1 MIIEKIKMS
10 KNLKIPKLDYSKKI
24 QKEIFQRQEYNDLKS
39 LLMVQKEM
47 IEQYQTWIQIL
58 LSVINNRE
66 STTNHID
73 IGTPIQEGLKGV
85 EKIKNDNFEIKK
97 KIIEV
102 RKKNL
107 SLIEQ
112 YKNIKWK
119 KQNIISDYTTSSSN
133 EINIENEQLKDN
145 IQYLANE
152 IDYLSEIKDKLNDN
166 INNDPDIIRYK
177 NMYDEI
183 IELKKT
189 NEIAKEIKNNKLY
202 YNNKRK

>member
-1 MIIEKIKMS
+1 MS
-10 KNLKIPKLDYSKKI
+10 KSLKIPKLNSKKY
-24 QKEIFQRQEYNDLKS
+24 QKDIFQRQEYNDLKS

-47 IEQYQTWIQIL
+47 MDQYQTWIQIL

-97 KIIEV
+97 KILEIK
-102 RKKNL
+102 KKNL
-107 SLIEQ
+107 SLINQ

-119 KQNIISDYTTSSSN
+119 KQNMISDYTTSSSN

-152 IDYLSEIKDKLNDN
+152 IDYLSEIKDKLNN
-166 INNDPDIIRYK
+166 CINEDPEILRFK
-177 NMYDEI
+177 NLYDEI
-183 IELKKT
+183 QELKKT
-189 NEIAKEIKNNKLY
+189 KEIVKEIRNNNLF
-202 YNNKRK
+202 YNTK

>member
-1 MIIEKIKMS
+1 MS
-10 KNLKIPKLDYSKKI
+10 KKIKLDYSKKI
-24 QKEIFQRQEYNDLKS
+24 NKEYFQKEEYNDLKS
-39 LLMVQKEM
+39 LLMIQKEM
-47 IEQYQTWIQIL
+47 MEQYQTWIQIL

-112 YKNIKWK
+112 YKNAKWK

-133 EINIENEQLKDN
+133 EIKIENEQLRNN

-177 NMYDEI
+177 NLYDEI
-183 IELKKT
+183 KELKKT

-202 YNNKRK
+202 FNNQRK

>member
-1 MIIEKIKMS
+1 MS
-10 KNLKIPKLDYSKKI
+10 KSLKIPKLNSKKY
-24 QKEIFQRQEYNDLKS
+24 QKDIFQRQEYNDLKS

-47 IEQYQTWIQIL
+47 MDEYQTWIQIL
-58 LSVINNRE
+58 VSVINNKE

-112 YKNIKWK
+112 YKNAKWK

-133 EINIENEQLKDN
+133 EIKIENEQLRNN

-152 IDYLSEIKDKLNDN
+152 IDYLSEIKEKLNES

-189 NEIAKEIKNNKLY
+189 NEIAKEIKKNKLY
-202 YNNKRK
+202 YNKRK

>member
-1 MIIEKIKMS
+1 MS

-24 QKEIFQRQEYNDLKS
+24 QKEIYQRQEYNDLKS

-47 IEQYQTWIQIL
+47 MEQYQTWIQIL

-177 NMYDEI
+177 NLYDEI
-183 IELKKT
+183 KELKKT
-189 NEIAKEIKNNKLY
+189 NEIAKEIKNNKFY

>member
-1 MIIEKIKMS
+1 MS

-24 QKEIFQRQEYNDLKS
+24 QKEIYQRQEYNDLKS

-47 IEQYQTWIQIL
+47 MEQYQTWIQIL

-133 EINIENEQLKDN
+133 EINSENEQLRDN

-152 IDYLSEIKDKLNDN
+152 IDYLSEIKDKLNEN

-177 NMYDEI
+177 NLYDEI
-183 IELKKT
+183 KELKKT

-202 YNNKRK
+202 FNNQRK

>member
-1 MIIEKIKMS
+1 
-10 KNLKIPKLDYSKKI
+10 
-24 QKEIFQRQEYNDLKS
+24 
-39 LLMVQKEM
+39 MVQKEM
-47 IEQYQTWIQIL
+47 MEQYQTWIQIL

-152 IDYLSEIKDKLNDN
+152 IDYLSEIKDKLNN
-166 INNDPDIIRYK
+166 CINEDPEILRFK
-177 NMYDEI
+177 NLYDEI
-183 IELKKT
+183 QELKKT
-189 NEIAKEIKNNKLY
+189 KEIVKEIRNNNLF
-202 YNNKRK
+202 YNTK

>member
-1 MIIEKIKMS
+1 MS

-24 QKEIFQRQEYNDLKS
+24 QKEIYQRQEYNDLKS

-47 IEQYQTWIQIL
+47 MEQYQTWIQIL

-177 NMYDEI
+177 NLYDEI
-183 IELKKT
+183 KELKKT

>member
-1 MIIEKIKMS
+1 MS

-24 QKEIFQRQEYNDLKS
+24 QKEIYQRQEYNDLKS
-39 LLMVQKEM
+39 LLLVQKEM
-47 IEQYQTWIQIL
+47 MEQYQTWIQIL

-177 NMYDEI
+177 NLYDEI
-183 IELKKT
+183 KELKKT

-202 YNNKRK
+202 FNNQRK

>member
-1 MIIEKIKMS
+1 MS

-47 IEQYQTWIQIL
+47 MEQYQTWIQIL

-177 NMYDEI
+177 NLYDEI
-183 IELKKT
+183 KELKKT

-202 YNNKRK
+202 FNNQRK

>member
-1 MIIEKIKMS
+1 MS
-10 KNLKIPKLDYSKKI
+10 QNLKIPKIDYSKKI
-24 QKEIFQRQEYNDLKS
+24 QKDIFQRQEYNDLKS

-177 NMYDEI
+177 NLYDEI
-183 IELKKT
+183 KELKKT

-202 YNNKRK
+202 FNNQRK

>member
-1 MIIEKIKMS
+1 MS

-47 IEQYQTWIQIL
+47 MEQYQTWIQIL

-97 KIIEV
+97 KILEIK
-102 RKKNL
+102 KKNL
-107 SLIEQ
+107 SLINQ

-133 EINIENEQLKDN
+133 EINSENEQLRDN

-152 IDYLSEIKDKLNDN
+152 IDYLSEIKDKLNN
-166 INNDPDIIRYK
+166 CINEDPEILRFK
-177 NMYDEI
+177 NLYDEI
-183 IELKKT
+183 QELKKT
-189 NEIAKEIKNNKLY
+189 KEIVKEIRNNNLF
-202 YNNKRK
+202 YNTK

>member
-1 MIIEKIKMS
+1 MS

-112 YKNIKWK
+112 YKNAKWK

-133 EINIENEQLKDN
+133 EIKIENEQLKDN

-177 NMYDEI
+177 NLFDEI
-183 IELKKT
+183 KELKKT

-202 YNNKRK
+202 FNNQRK

>member
-1 MIIEKIKMS
+1 MS
-10 KNLKIPKLDYSKKI
+10 QNLKIPKIDYSKKI
-24 QKEIFQRQEYNDLKS
+24 QKDIFQRQEYNDLKS

-47 IEQYQTWIQIL
+47 MEQYQTWIQIL

-112 YKNIKWK
+112 YKNAKWK

-133 EINIENEQLKDN
+133 EIKIENEQLRNN

-177 NMYDEI
+177 NLYDEI
-183 IELKKT
+183 KELKKT
-189 NEIAKEIKNNKLY
+189 NEIAKEIKKNKLY
-202 YNNKRK
+202 YNKRK

>member
-1 MIIEKIKMS
+1 MS
-10 KNLKIPKLDYSKKI
+10 KNLKMPKLDYSKKI
-24 QKEIFQRQEYNDLKS
+24 QKEIYQRQEYNDLKS
-39 LLMVQKEM
+39 LLLVQKEM
-47 IEQYQTWIQIL
+47 MEQYQTWIQIL

-177 NMYDEI
+177 NLYDEI
-183 IELKKT
+183 KELKKT

-202 YNNKRK
+202 FNNQRK

>member
-1 MIIEKIKMS
+1 MS

-24 QKEIFQRQEYNDLKS
+24 QKEIYQRQEYNDLKS

-47 IEQYQTWIQIL
+47 MEQYQTWIQIL

-177 NMYDEI
+177 NLYDEI
-183 IELKKT
+183 KELKKT

-202 YNNKRK
+202 FNNQRK